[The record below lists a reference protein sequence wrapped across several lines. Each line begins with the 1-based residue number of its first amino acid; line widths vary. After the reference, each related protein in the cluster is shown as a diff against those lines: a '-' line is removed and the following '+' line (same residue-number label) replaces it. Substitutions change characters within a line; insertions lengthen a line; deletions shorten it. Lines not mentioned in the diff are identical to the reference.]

1 MRKMT
6 LLAVLCCLSL
16 RLSAQNY
23 ADEIRASAS
32 SIIDGMT
39 ELQKKR
45 INYDINDSARVKWNN
60 LPVGLRARV
69 GVNIGSMTESQR
81 VQLHRMLSV
90 SLSSQGYLKA
100 TGIFHLDNL
109 LNRMYDTLKARKEV
123 DEATYTFLM
132 DLKWSHQ
139 NFYLAFFGDPHKDA
153 VWGYKLEGHHLSLNF
168 SVAADKVAIT
178 PFFIGTDPAEY
189 RILDYAGWRVLGQEE
204 DLGIKLIQSLSAEQR
219 RKATMDTTVPGD
231 IITAAES
238 GKRLIN
244 YWGLKGSE
252 MNAAQR
258 KLMERIIREYV
269 FNFEWDKAN
278 EAYDTIM
285 KAGLQNVYFGWIGAY
300 EEYKPHYFLLNGP
313 TFLIEMDNRDN
324 HIHTIWREKNN
335 EYGEDLLRKH
345 YRQTKH

>member
-1 MRKMT
+1 MT
-6 LLAVLCCLSL
+6 LLAVFCCLFL
-16 RLSAQNY
+16 ELSAQNY
-23 ADEIRASAS
+23 AAEIRASAS

-45 INYDINDSARVKWNN
+45 VRYDFNDSARVKWNN

-69 GVNIGSMTESQR
+69 GVNIGSMTEIQR

-109 LNRMYDTLKARKEV
+109 LNQMYDTLKVRKEV
-123 DEATYTFLM
+123 DDTTYTFLM
-132 DLKWSHQ
+132 GLKWSHQ
-139 NFYLAFFGDPHKDA
+139 NFYLVFFGDPHNDA

-168 SVAADKVAIT
+168 SVNGDKVAVT

-231 IITAAES
+231 IITAA
-238 GKRLIN
+238 
-244 YWGLKGSE
+244 
-252 MNAAQR
+252 
-258 KLMERIIREYV
+258 
-269 FNFEWDKAN
+269 
-278 EAYDTIM
+278 DTI
-285 KAGLQNVYFGWIGAY
+285 
-300 EEYKPHYFLLNGP
+300 
-313 TFLIEMDNRDN
+313 
-324 HIHTIWREKNN
+324 
-335 EYGEDLLRKH
+335 
-345 YRQTKH
+345 